1 MSVVEEIKQD
11 LNRGAFKLFAEYRAD
26 LYALARDL
34 CGGNSADAEDLTMR
48 TLDRAIRRIDSYE
61 EEKGRLGDWMR
72 QIMRNLHKNDLD
84 LKAANSGVAFAPEDI
99 EAAFNEVDTSTE
111 DGILANSDG
120 DYLRKAVDKLPK
132 DLRESVILHY
142 FVDLPI
148 ADVARILRVPEG
160 TVKARLHYARKT
172 LQMKLAK
179 EMRKPRTIAAM
190 AVVFLSMFSY
200 AAWTNGWLPESWYPE
215 EKGAA
220 VVESVETNSVL
231 DVAKPQPLQTVEP
244 DLSRVGKSAAEASA
258 ADFSDELD
266 EGADVLPAMDAGKAA
281 GDGKGDPFSIRIR

>member
-34 CGGNSADAEDLTMR
+34 CGENSADAEDLTMR
-48 TLDRAIRRIDSYE
+48 TLDRAIRRIDLYD

-84 LKAANSGVAFAPEDI
+84 LKAANSGVSFAPEDI
-99 EAAFNEVDTSTE
+99 EAAMDEVDTSTE

-132 DLRESVILHY
+132 DLREAVILHY

-190 AVVFLSMFSY
+190 ALVFLSMFTY
-200 AAWTNGWLPESWYPE
+200 AAWTNGWLTSSDDEVEES
-215 EKGAA
+215 AA
-220 VVESVETNSVL
+220 VVETPRVQKQTSITPAATNET
-231 DVAKPQPLQTVEP
+231 VASAEDEQIEEQPESDEVEP
-244 DLSRVGKSAAEASA
+244 E
-258 ADFSDELD
+258 DEIQPSELN
-266 EGADVLPAMDAGKAA
+266 EEEETEEVATPV
-281 GDGKGDPFSIRIR
+281 PFSIRVR

>member
-1 MSVVEEIKQD
+1 MSVVEDIKQD

-34 CGGNSADAEDLTMR
+34 CGENSADAEDLTMR
-48 TLDRAIRRIDSYE
+48 TLDRAIRRIDLYD

-84 LKAANSGVAFAPEDI
+84 LKAANSGVSFAPEDI
-99 EAAFNEVDTSTE
+99 EAAMDEVDTSTE

-132 DLRESVILHY
+132 DLREAVILHY

-190 AVVFLSMFSY
+190 ALVFLSMFTY
-200 AAWTNGWLPESWYPE
+200 AAWTNGWLTSSDDEVEES
-215 EKGAA
+215 AA
-220 VVESVETNSVL
+220 VVETPRVQKQTSITPAATNET
-231 DVAKPQPLQTVEP
+231 A
-244 DLSRVGKSAAEASA
+244 ASA
-258 ADFSDELD
+258 EDEQIEEQPESDEG
-266 EGADVLPAMDAGKAA
+266 EPEDVIPPSELNEEEETEEAA
-281 GDGKGDPFSIRIR
+281 TPVPFSIRVR

>member
-34 CGGNSADAEDLTMR
+34 CGENSADAEDLTMR
-48 TLDRAIRRIDSYE
+48 TLDRAIRRIDSYD

-99 EAAFNEVDTSTE
+99 EAAMNEVDTSTE

-132 DLRESVILHY
+132 NLREAVILHY

-190 AVVFLSMFSY
+190 ALVFLSMFSY
-200 AAWTNGWLPESWYPE
+200 AAWTNGWLGASDEEVEEPAAIVETSRVPKHVSITSVATNETAAAEEAEQEQEEELPEMD
-215 EKGAA
+215 G
-220 VVESVETNSVL
+220 VESEDEVQPSELNEEEET
-231 DVAKPQPLQTVEP
+231 
-244 DLSRVGKSAAEASA
+244 
-258 ADFSDELD
+258 
-266 EGADVLPAMDAGKAA
+266 EGAEKPA
-281 GDGKGDPFSIRIR
+281 PFSIRVR

>member
-34 CGGNSADAEDLTMR
+34 CGENSADAEDLTMR
-48 TLDRAIRRIDSYE
+48 TLDRAIRRIDLYD

-84 LKAANSGVAFAPEDI
+84 LKAANSGVSFAPEDI

-132 DLRESVILHY
+132 DLREAVILHY

-179 EMRKPRTIAAM
+179 EMHKPRTIAAM
-190 AVVFLSMFSY
+190 ALVFLSMFSY
-200 AAWTNGWLPESWYPE
+200 AAWTNGWLTPSDDEVE
-215 EKGAA
+215 EPAA
-220 VVESVETNSVL
+220 VFETPRIQKQVSISPVSTNEAVAEADEVEQESEDEMSADEEGEVEEPSDEEETTDSAPSPA
-231 DVAKPQPLQTVEP
+231 AKP
-244 DLSRVGKSAAEASA
+244 EA
-258 ADFSDELD
+258 
-266 EGADVLPAMDAGKAA
+266 
-281 GDGKGDPFSIRIR
+281 PFSIHIR

>member
-34 CGGNSADAEDLTMR
+34 CGENSADAEDLTMR

-99 EAAFNEVDTSTE
+99 EAAFDEVDTTTE

-132 DLRESVILHY
+132 DLREAVILHY

-190 AVVFLSMFSY
+190 ALVFLSMFSY
-200 AAWTNGWLPESWYPE
+200 AAWTNGWLPESWYP
-215 EKGAA
+215 KGESAA
-220 VVESVETNSVL
+220 VAAKVETKTQT
-231 DVAKPQPLQTVEP
+231 VATKPKLFKTVEP
-244 DLSRVGKSAAEASA
+244 DLSRTNKTAAVSSVSISIPEAEIETNPTPT
-258 ADFSDELD
+258 DSDKKP
-266 EGADVLPAMDAGKAA
+266 V
-281 GDGKGDPFSIRIR
+281 PFSIRIR

>member
-34 CGGNSADAEDLTMR
+34 CGENSADAEDLTMR

-84 LKAANSGVAFAPEDI
+84 LKAANSGVSFAPEDI
-99 EAAFNEVDTSTE
+99 EAAMDEVDTSTE

-132 DLRESVILHY
+132 DLREAVILHY

-190 AVVFLSMFSY
+190 ALVFLSMFTY
-200 AAWTNGWLPESWYPE
+200 AAWTNGWLTSSDDEVEES
-215 EKGAA
+215 AA
-220 VVESVETNSVL
+220 VVETPRVQKQTSITPAATNET
-231 DVAKPQPLQTVEP
+231 VASAEDEQIEEQPESDEVEP
-244 DLSRVGKSAAEASA
+244 E
-258 ADFSDELD
+258 DEIQPSELN
-266 EGADVLPAMDAGKAA
+266 EEEETEEVATPV
-281 GDGKGDPFSIRIR
+281 PFSIRVR

>member
-34 CGGNSADAEDLTMR
+34 CGENSADAEDLTMR
-48 TLDRAIRRIDSYE
+48 TLDRAIRRIDFYDES
-61 EEKGRLGDWMR
+61 KGRLGDWMR

-99 EAAFNEVDTSTE
+99 ESVFNEVDTGTE
-111 DGILANSDG
+111 DGILSKSDG
-120 DYLRKAVDKLPK
+120 DYLRKAVDTLPK
-132 DLRESVILHY
+132 DLRETVILHY

-148 ADVARILRVPEG
+148 TDVARILRVPVG

-172 LQMKLAK
+172 LQGKLAK

-190 AVVFLSMFSY
+190 ALVFLSMFSY
-200 AAWTNGWLPESWYPE
+200 AAWTNGWLPESWYP
-215 EKGAA
+215 KGESAA
-220 VVESVETNSVL
+220 VAAKVETKTQT
-231 DVAKPQPLQTVEP
+231 VATKPKLFKTVEP
-244 DLSRVGKSAAEASA
+244 DLSRTNKTAAVSSVSISIPEAEIETNPTPT
-258 ADFSDELD
+258 DSDKKP
-266 EGADVLPAMDAGKAA
+266 V
-281 GDGKGDPFSIRIR
+281 PFSIRIR

>member
-34 CGGNSADAEDLTMR
+34 CGENSADAEDLTMR
-48 TLDRAIRRIDSYE
+48 TLDRAIRRIDSFDE
-61 EEKGRLGDWMR
+61 SKGRFSDWMR

-99 EAAFNEVDTSTE
+99 ESVFNEVDTSTE
-111 DGILANSDG
+111 DGILAKSDG
-120 DYLRKAVDKLPK
+120 DYLRQAVDKLPK
-132 DLRESVILHY
+132 DLRETVILHY

-148 ADVARILRVPEG
+148 ADVARILRVPVG
-160 TVKARLHYARKT
+160 TVKARLHYARKV
-172 LQMKLAK
+172 LAGKLSR

-190 AVVFLSMFSY
+190 ALVFLSMFSY

-215 EKGAA
+215 EKSAA
-220 VVESVETNSVL
+220 VVETSATNSTSVA
-231 DVAKPQPLQTVEP
+231 AKPKPFKTVEP
-244 DLSRVGKSAAEASA
+244 DLSGENETAAEEGPSYSEEDSLVETNTLEPAK
-258 ADFSDELD
+258 DEKPKP
-266 EGADVLPAMDAGKAA
+266 VT
-281 GDGKGDPFSIRIR
+281 IRIR